1 MKLGRLSKATAQLAL
16 CAGEGQTASQVL
28 IKWVK
33 NQRATS
39 AILTPNMHIFSLHS
53 VGPAAAIVRT

>member
-1 MKLGRLSKATAQLAL
+1 VKLGRLSKATAQLAL

-28 IKWVK
+28 IKWEE

-39 AILTPNMHIFSLHS
+39 AILTPNMHIFSLNP
-53 VGPAAAIVRT
+53 VGPTDELVCA